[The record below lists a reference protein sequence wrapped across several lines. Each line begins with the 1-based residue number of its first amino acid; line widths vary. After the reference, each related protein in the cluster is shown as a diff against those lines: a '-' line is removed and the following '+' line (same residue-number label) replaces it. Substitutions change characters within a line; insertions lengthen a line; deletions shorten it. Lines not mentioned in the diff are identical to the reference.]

1 MTLRVCLNYN
11 QLIYLIAFQLQLL
24 QSRHT
29 PQHKPLAKSHIYQC
43 LFLTYIDCLKLK
55 LQKKG
60 TFIEI
65 VHPTKSSDEET
76 IVKKR
81 IVNNFNVNST
91 FWITSK
97 QDVPPTL
104 DFESLFKTPI
114 PEQAVRHNETFE
126 KLEVVTNTNQK
137 ILIDVPSRP
146 AAYTLEKLNL
156 KGKPTLEQL
165 FQAIPNCM
173 DYKERDKDFKLGGYK
188 LNYQSGYAP
197 VEIQNRHKDPE
208 DYTKKQHFIR
218 QKQSQANL
226 NLKRTCGVSY
236 VKKSESEQ
244 KDVNHIF
251 KKLPPLVYQC
261 SSGCQPITGYD
272 EAFDNLFNNLL
283 NGKNL
288 IVFTLFNSQDESS
301 LREYLL
307 FPHLRN
313 KISRERVMIARKFL
327 NLWMLFQDALCL
339 VIHYKYDENQL
350 LRPIQLNEQEDIK
363 QQLVDFICESEISI
377 CLLFKKSVSGRK
389 AFLKSVGLWNEGNDN
404 SSICTETQREDLQTK
419 FVISVP
425 KVPINSNSTAQSL
438 FQEFTNIIQQ
448 QENYVLEGRSQT
460 QVPQTQ
466 QQNPNSEKQS
476 KKKKRAK
483 ILSSTDVRKDG
494 GASEQLINHLIKEDG
509 NHNINTCSIRME
521 MYVTE
526 EKWKSANDHNKDLL
540 NAFIKRV
547 EHHVT
552 SSYLIKMMNK
562 RFKANEKGQDYII
575 RRSNKIYEIPTDN
588 VQIKQNKKTINWT
601 STFTPENFTNLS
613 TFKLSKKYQHISL
626 DIIKMKELSFLK
638 QPLYCITTRDSFAFD
653 LITKVTKVKLGDR
666 MVDRLDFFFEPNN
679 CPCNFKSFLPMFPE
693 YQVGAHAY
701 VGYFTNE
708 ELLQMEKDIFE
719 MELKGFDGH
728 YLPMTAQISHAQ
740 SNHHS
745 SVRRTKFFF
754 GYRYMWT
761 KCQLAEPHSMV
772 AAGVRRDVSAPP
784 LWMRNLITKLENDNV
799 VPKKFINS
807 IACNV
812 YHDGK
817 EGLAQH
823 FDDAVRFKQ
832 PIFTIRVFSDC
843 RLSFGSQFYGFCNG
857 AFAVPLPRGCILC
870 MEEGSYAANAIKHC
884 VRPCDMTGKS
894 AALILRQMHDQVT
907 QEAIKYDEQVDLPC
921 HMSTLSVDDNAVPFG
936 EQKRLEAE
944 LLS

>member
-1 MTLRVCLNYN
+1 MQMRHMNKRGVCLNYK
-11 QLIYLIAFQLQLL
+11 QLIYQLL
-24 QSRHT
+24 FNYNYFNLDT
-29 PQHKPLAKSHIYQC
+29 PPNTNHLPNPIY
-43 LFLTYIDCLKLK
+43 INLK

-65 VHPTKSSDEET
+65 VYPTKSSDEET

-81 IVNNFNVNST
+81 IVNNFNVNPT
-91 FWITSK
+91 FWIASE
-97 QDVPPTL
+97 QVVPPTL
-104 DFESLFKTPI
+104 DFESLFKSPF

-165 FQAIPNCM
+165 FQSIPNCM
-173 DYKERDKDFKLGGYK
+173 DYKERDKHFKQGGYK

-244 KDVNHIF
+244 KDVSHIF

-261 SSGCQPITGYD
+261 SSGCQPIAGYD
-272 EAFDNLFNNLL
+272 EAFDNLFQNLL

-288 IVFTLFNSQDESS
+288 IVFTLFNSSDESA

-313 KISRERVMIARKFL
+313 KISRERVMMARKFL

-339 VIHYKYDENQL
+339 VIHYNYDENQL

-404 SSICTETQREDLQTK
+404 SSVCTETQREDIQTK

-425 KVPINSNSTAQSL
+425 KVPINSNSTPQSL

-448 QENYVLEGRSQT
+448 QENYVLEARSQT
-460 QVPQTQ
+460 QGPQTE
-466 QQNPNSEKQS
+466 QQNSNNEKQT

-494 GASEQLINHLIKEDG
+494 GASDQLINYLIKEDG

-521 MYVTE
+521 MYVAE

-588 VQIKQNKKTINWT
+588 VQIKQNKKSINWT
-601 STFTPENFTNLS
+601 SKFTPENFTNLQ
-613 TFKLSKKYQHISL
+613 TYKLSKKYQPISL
-626 DIIKMKELSFLK
+626 DILKMKELSFLK

-666 MVDRLDFFFEPNN
+666 LVDRLDFFFEPNN

-708 ELLQMEKDIFE
+708 ELLQMEKDIYE

-832 PIFTIRVFSDC
+832 PIYTIRVFSDC

-907 QEAIKYDEQVDLPC
+907 QEAVKYDEQVDLPC
-921 HMSTLSVDDNAVPFG
+921 HMSTLSVEDNAVPFG